1 MTIFDGETYD
11 TILERML
18 ARLPSDIDK
27 REGSVVYDLL
37 APAALEFAQVYLEM
51 DNVLDLGFAESTYG
65 EYLDRKVAEQ
75 GLTRKPA
82 IQSAGKLTFTGSEGL
97 EIPTGTRVGTTD
109 DIYFVTTETGVV
121 SNGAVTVAA
130 ESEIGGADGN
140 VGVGLITNIDAAE
153 LDGLSSVTNTEVF
166 SGGVDEET
174 DEQLFARYQDL
185 VTRPITSGNKYQYEA
200 WAKEIQGVAN
210 ATCYPLW
217 NGPGTVKVVVVDSEN
232 RSPAQAVID
241 AVAAYI
247 EEQRPIGSIVT
258 VAGVTE
264 VPIDVSAAIT
274 TDGSTDVAA
283 ITSSIIENVSTYLK
297 TFTTG
302 GEIVRYSQIANAV
315 LDSSNI
321 IDYSDLRVN
330 GAVTNIS
337 IASDEVPVMGAV
349 SITIN

>member
-1 MTIFDGETYD
+1 MTIFDSETFD
-11 TILERML
+11 AILERML

-37 APAALEFAQVYLEM
+37 APAALEFAQAYVEM
-51 DNVLDLGFAESTYG
+51 DNILDLGFAESAYG

-75 GLTRKPA
+75 GLTRKAA
-82 IQSAGKLTFTGSEGL
+82 ISATGLLTFTGVEGL
-97 EIPTGTRVGTTD
+97 EIPTGTRVSTLD
-109 DIYFVTTETGVV
+109 DLYFVTTETGVIT
-121 SNGAVTVAA
+121 NGTVNVAA
-130 ESEIGGADGN
+130 EAEIGGADGN
-140 VGVGLITNIDAAE
+140 VGVGLITNTDAVE
-153 LDGLSSVTNTEVF
+153 LDGINGVTNNDVF

-174 DEQLFARYQDL
+174 DEQLFARYQER

-232 RSPAQAVID
+232 RSPSQAVID

-247 EEQRPIGSIVT
+247 EEQRPVGATVT

-264 VPIDVSAAIT
+264 VPIDVSAVIT
-274 TDGSTDVAA
+274 TDGGDDVATVTA
-283 ITSSIIENVSTYLK
+283 SIIENVSTYLK

-302 GEIVRYSQIANAV
+302 GQIVRYSQIANAV
-315 LDSSNI
+315 LDSGDI

-330 GAVTNIS
+330 GTVTNIS
-337 IASDEVPVMGAV
+337 IASDQVPVMGAV